1 MQQQYTPRYPL
12 EQRPRVC
19 LLLFTPF
26 LFCLPKKHLLM
37 FSKKAFTIKEQIAQL
52 QERGLLIKNTVL
64 AEKYLSNISY
74 YRLGEYWY
82 VMQENK
88 EKHIFKPNS
97 RFADVI
103 ALYNFD
109 AELRLLL
116 FDVIEKIE
124 ISLRTKLI
132 YHLSHEIDPWWFC
145 NSEIF
150 TDSLQYSRTLA
161 KIEEEVTRARRKDV
175 TIKHH
180 FKKHKDDLR
189 FPPSWKSLEQVS
201 FGNLSKLYGNLK
213 HSVKSK
219 DLIAQEFGAVN
230 HTYLPSWLQSIAQIR
245 NFCAHHSRLWNR
257 NLPSTVK
264 LLPKPPNPWI
274 VEKENIPKQS
284 NKLYMHLCLMKYVLN
299 TIQPNNDFT
308 SKLDTLFIK
317 YPNVDPN
324 ALDMKANWQQEPLW
338 K

>member
-1 MQQQYTPRYPL
+1 
-12 EQRPRVC
+12 
-19 LLLFTPF
+19 
-26 LFCLPKKHLLM
+26 M
-37 FSKKAFTIKEQIAQL
+37 FSKKAFTIEEQINQL
-52 QERGLLIKNTVL
+52 QKRGLEIPNYII
-64 AEKYLSNISY
+64 AAKYLANISY

-88 EKHIFKPNS
+88 EEHTFKPNS
-97 RFADVI
+97 KFKDVI

-116 FDVIEKIE
+116 FGVIEKIE

-150 TDSLQYSRTLA
+150 NDRLQFSKTLA
-161 KIEEEVTRARRKDV
+161 KIEEEITRARSKDV
-175 TIKHH
+175 TIKSH
-180 FKKHKDDLR
+180 FKKYKNDFR
-189 FPPSWKSLEQVS
+189 FPPAWKSLEQVS

-213 HSVKSK
+213 HTIKAK
-219 DLIAQEFGAVN
+219 DTIAKEFGAVN

-257 NLPSTVK
+257 NLPATVK

-274 VEKENIPKQS
+274 NEKENVPRQHEFS
-284 NKLYMHLCLMKYVLN
+284 RLYIHICLMQYLLN
-299 TIQPNNDFT
+299 TIQPKNGFSTQLNE
-308 SKLDTLFIK
+308 LFKK

-324 ALDMKANWQQEPLW
+324 ALGIKPQWQKEPLW

>member
-1 MQQQYTPRYPL
+1 
-12 EQRPRVC
+12 
-19 LLLFTPF
+19 
-26 LFCLPKKHLLM
+26 M
-37 FSKKAFTIKEQIAQL
+37 FSKNAFTIQEQIIQL
-52 QERGLLIKNTVL
+52 QDRGLEIHNVSL
-64 AEKYLSNISY
+64 AKKYLANISY

-88 EKHIFKPNS
+88 EEHIFKPNS
-97 RFADVI
+97 KFKDVI

-116 FDVIEKIE
+116 FGVIEKIE

-150 TDSLQYSRTLA
+150 IDRLQFSRTLA
-161 KIEEEVTRARRKDV
+161 KIEEEITRARSKDV
-175 TIKHH
+175 TIKNH

-189 FPPSWKSLEQVS
+189 FPPAWKSLEQVS

-213 HSVKSK
+213 HTIKAK
-219 DLIAQEFGAVN
+219 DLIAAEFGAVN

-257 NLPSTVK
+257 NLPGTVK
-264 LLPKPPNPWI
+264 LLSNPPNAWI
-274 VEKENIPKQS
+274 NDKENIPKQHEFS
-284 NKLYMHLCLMKYVLN
+284 RLYVHICLMRYLLN
-299 TIQPNNDFT
+299 TIQPNNNFST
-308 SKLDTLFIK
+308 QLNELFKK

-324 ALDMKANWQQEPLW
+324 ALGMKPQWQEEPLW
-338 K
+338 KQ